1 MLKSAEDRPNSFSA
15 LHLYVPSA
23 ERVIRGICKE
33 NVFLL
38 SLFRM
43 RFGSVVRSLCGALY
57 HLISGGG
64 MAGAEQSRVTSRVVD
79 EGVHLA
85 CMVAMGGSGSK
96 DLMLFVKC
104 LDKYT

>member
-1 MLKSAEDRPNSFSA
+1 MEPCT
-15 LHLYVPSA
+15 
-23 ERVIRGICKE
+23 I
-33 NVFLL
+33 L
-38 SLFRM
+38 S
-43 RFGSVVRSLCGALY
+43 V
-57 HLISGGG
+57 
-64 MAGAEQSRVTSRVVD
+64 EQSRVTSRVVD